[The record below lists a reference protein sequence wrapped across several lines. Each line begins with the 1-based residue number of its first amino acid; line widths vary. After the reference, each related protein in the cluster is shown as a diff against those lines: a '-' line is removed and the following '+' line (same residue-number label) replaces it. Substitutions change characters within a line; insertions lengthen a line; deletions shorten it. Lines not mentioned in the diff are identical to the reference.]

1 MPTLPSSASRLGARF
16 LALSKMS
23 GERTG
28 GIFYQVPS
36 HVGHVAYVTLQPMVG
51 VYQAN
56 ECLAV
61 VALLDVVHTT
71 DSLFVGGIAADSPY
85 RVRRV
90 EDDAAPA
97 HDFYRLSDVFF
108 FIHVRM
114 FGLNLKFTGEME
126 FDVLEI
132 VLGHLEHIVAV
143 GQENV
148 AAFTILGMTD
158 TCAF

>member
-1 MPTLPSSASRLGARF
+1 MLPSRTTDGFLETVTQLAAEFLTGDADAYTAVFGQQVGGQVLG
-16 LALSKMS
+16 LVEND

-36 HVGHVAYVTLQPMVG
+36 HVGHVAYVTLQPVVG

-97 HDFYRLSDVFF
+97 HDLYRLSDVFF
-108 FIHVRM
+108 FIHVRLS
-114 FGLNLKFTGEME
+114 GLNFK
-126 FDVLEI
+126 I
-132 VLGHLEHIVAV
+132 RS
-143 GQENV
+143 
-148 AAFTILGMTD
+148 
-158 TCAF
+158 